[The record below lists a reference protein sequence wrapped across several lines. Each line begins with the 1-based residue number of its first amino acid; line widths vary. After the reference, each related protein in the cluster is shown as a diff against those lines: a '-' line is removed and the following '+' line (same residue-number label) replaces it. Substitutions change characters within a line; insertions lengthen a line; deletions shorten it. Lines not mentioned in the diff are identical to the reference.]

1 MKKNNSVQF
10 HRIVRSAFSLA
21 LALIMALS
29 FCVDG
34 SLAATKKADAKAK
47 SKTTN
52 QITEPRIDAGSYIVM
67 SASTSE
73 MIYTRYADRKLP
85 MGDIT
90 KLMTAMIVID
100 NMHDES
106 EYSYKVTIKDKLKEY
121 GKDFKPGDSVTVED
135 LLVAMLVDG
144 SDVAAEALA
153 RYNGK
158 RKDFIIQMNSKAV
171 EIGLEATHYENPTGL
186 YSHGHYATAKECAI
200 TMQYAIR
207 YPKIKEILSGVLIP
221 EQYRYV
227 NGSVLG
233 MMNAPSETAQYAGI
247 ATKNEMQYIVVML
260 EANRKHIA
268 DGAIDL
274 FEYGDYKA
282 SKHTI
287 VKSGKCMGRAKVK
300 GGNITRVK
308 AYTETKGFAYIPPE
322 GSTDL
327 VKTETVLTSGLKA
340 PLAEGAKVGELRI
353 YVADELKGTVDLVTK
368 KEVKK
373 GWLLSNLYIS
383 NFATVMTVVIILAAA
398 YLLMRVRAANKRKA
412 RRIALERK
420 IKIREEAMKQAAL
433 DEDRR
438 RRKWTY
444 SNYYDSKDINDAL
457 NRNKR
462 K

>member
-1 MKKNNSVQF
+1 MKKNNGVQF
-10 HRIVRSAFSLA
+10 HRLTRTAFSLV
-21 LALIMALS
+21 LALVMALS
-29 FCVDG
+29 FSVDA
-34 SLAATKKADAKAK
+34 SWAAPKKADSK
-47 SKTTN
+47 SKATN
-52 QITEPRIDAGSYIVM
+52 QITEPNVDAGSYIVM

-73 MIYTRYADRKLP
+73 MIYTHYADRKLP

-100 NMHDES
+100 NMHDDD
-106 EYSYKVTIKDKLKEY
+106 EYAYSVTIKDKLKEY
-121 GKDFKPGDSVTVED
+121 GKEFKPGDRVTVED
-135 LLVAMLVDG
+135 LLIAMLVDG

-158 RKDFIIQMNSKAV
+158 RKDFISQMNSKAI
-171 EIGLEATHYENPTGL
+171 EMGLEATHYENPTGL
-186 YSHGHYATAKECAI
+186 YDHGHYATAKECAI
-200 TMQYAIR
+200 TLQYAIR

-227 NGSVLG
+227 NGSILG
-233 MMNAPSETAQYAGI
+233 MMNAPIETAQYAGI
-247 ATKNEMQYIVVML
+247 ATKNEMQFIVVML

-268 DGAIDL
+268 DGAEEL

-282 SKHTI
+282 TKHTI
-287 VKSGKCMGRAKVK
+287 VKAGKSMGRAKVK

-327 VKTETVLTSGLKA
+327 VKTETVLTSGLTA

-398 YLLMRVRAANKRKA
+398 YLLLRVRAANKRKA

-457 NRNKR
+457 NRSK
-462 K
+462 KK

>member
-10 HRIVRSAFSLA
+10 HRLARAVLSLF
-21 LALIMALS
+21 LVMIMAVS
-29 FCVDG
+29 FSVDSG
-34 SLAATKKADAKAK
+34 WAATRKTAAK
-47 SKTTN
+47 SKSTN
-52 QITEPRIDAGSYIVM
+52 QIAEPRVDAGSYVVM

-73 MIYTRYADRKLP
+73 MIYTHHADRKLP
-85 MGDIT
+85 IGDIT

-100 NMHDES
+100 NMHDEA
-106 EYSYKVTIKDKLKEY
+106 EYAYRITIKDKLKQY
-121 GKDFKPGDSVTVED
+121 GKDFKPGDSATVED

-144 SDVAAEALA
+144 SDMAAEALA

-158 RKDFIIQMNSKAV
+158 RKAFISQMNSKAI
-171 EIGLEATHYENPTGL
+171 EMGLEATHYENPTGL
-186 YSHGHYATAKECAI
+186 YNHGHYATAKECAI
-200 TMQYAIR
+200 TMQYAFR
-207 YPKIKEILSGVLIP
+207 YPKIKEILSSVLIP

-233 MMNAPSETAQYAGI
+233 MMDAPIETAQYVGI
-247 ATKNEMQYIVVML
+247 ATKSEMQYIVVML

-287 VKSGKCMGRAKVK
+287 VKSGKYMGRAKVK

-327 VKTETVLTSGLKA
+327 VKTETVMTSGLHA

-368 KEVKK
+368 KEVKQ
-373 GWLLSNLYIS
+373 GWPLSHLYIS

-457 NRNKR
+457 NRNK
-462 K
+462 KK